1 MRDGYCIKVLAYQ
14 QSVVQS
20 GSAINS
26 IKVASQQ
33 VRKVY
38 MYFLK
43 DTTVVARVAQQVLLK
58 KVLPDVRWSARKY
71 IFCAYIYISIN
82 L

>member
-1 MRDGYCIKVLAYQ
+1 MTAIKVLASAE
-14 QSVVQS
+14 SVVQS

-43 DTTVVARVAQQVLLK
+43 DTTVVARVAQVLLK
-58 KVLPDVRWSARKY
+58 KVLPDVRCGPHANIYFVR
-71 IFCAYIYISIN
+71 IFIFHSIN

>member
-1 MRDGYCIKVLAYQ
+1 M
-14 QSVVQS
+14 QS

-43 DTTVVARVAQQVLLK
+43 DTTVVARVAQVLLK